1 MKIDKAFYIQFTA
14 GKGPVE
20 CAVACEKVF
29 TAWINQYYNDN
40 ISIVITDYEYD
51 DTAGFRSITVMVTD
65 ADLNDPFF
73 AKMRNEWEGTIKFI
87 ATKNPIRP
95 NHKRKNWY
103 IGVNFFEGVTEVNVL
118 GDGKDLKWETMRA
131 SGPGGQHVNV
141 TNSAVKVTHIPT
153 GITVR
158 CEAQRNQIRNKEIA
172 LQILMAK
179 IQALNNIKIEE
190 HKNLVWMNHNTVIR
204 GNEVKTIKG
213 EL

>member
-1 MKIDKAFYIQFTA
+1 MKLDKSFYIQFTA

-29 TAWINQYYNDN
+29 ITWVNQYIDDTCF
-40 ISIVITDYEYD
+40 ICTDYECD
-51 DTAGFRSITVMVTD
+51 DTAGYRSVTIMIPGGN
-65 ADLNDPFF
+65 LEDPFF
-73 AKMRNEWEGTIKFI
+73 AKIRKEWEGTVKFI
-87 ATKNPIRP
+87 ATKNSIRP

-103 IGVNFFEGVTEVNVL
+103 IGVNFFEDVDEINVE

-158 CEAQRNQIRNKEIA
+158 CEAQRNQIKNKEIA
-172 LQILMAK
+172 LKILMAK
-179 IQALNNIKIEE
+179 IHALNNTKREE

-204 GNEVKTIKG
+204 GNEIKTIKG